1 MNTALRPSDNI
12 EDIIAKRVY
21 AIAQGHASNL
31 IEGVDVGSHA
41 LTELLNLAREPISD
55 EEFTKLALAALH
67 RDFPINA

>member
-1 MNTALRPSDNI
+1 
-12 EDIIAKRVY
+12 
-21 AIAQGHASNL
+21 
-31 IEGVDVGSHA
+31 VDVGSHA